1 MRWIAIFT
9 NKPDTQKLFEENFE
23 AHMDYFASAE
33 EISLAGSIT
42 PRGAEHSTGG
52 VWIIKGLEY
61 EKALEL
67 IKKDPF
73 YNAGMR
79 EKIDLYSYR
88 VAPKFEHLV

>member
-9 NKPDTQKLFEENFE
+9 NKPDSQELFDKHFD
-23 AHMDYFASAE
+23 AHMQYFDSASA
-33 EISLAGSIT
+33 ISLAGSIT
-42 PRGAEHSTGG
+42 PKGAKNSIGG

-61 EKALEL
+61 DKAMDL

-73 YNAGMR
+73 FIAGMR

-88 VAPKFEHLV
+88 IAPIFEDIV